1 MNYLIVKHRV
11 EDFDTWHEVFH
22 SNEHML
28 AESGFGKMEILRG
41 AFEPN
46 LVVVILEV
54 KDQAKAKAFTS
65 SQGALDSANL
75 GGVIGNPESCWLCEK

>member
-11 EDFDTWHEVFH
+11 EDFDNWHEVFH

-46 LVVVILEV
+46 LVVVMLEV
-54 KDQAKAKAFTS
+54 KDIAKAKAFTS
-65 SQGALDSANL
+65 AQGAVDSANL
-75 GGVIGNPESCWLCEK
+75 GGVIGTPEGFWLGEI